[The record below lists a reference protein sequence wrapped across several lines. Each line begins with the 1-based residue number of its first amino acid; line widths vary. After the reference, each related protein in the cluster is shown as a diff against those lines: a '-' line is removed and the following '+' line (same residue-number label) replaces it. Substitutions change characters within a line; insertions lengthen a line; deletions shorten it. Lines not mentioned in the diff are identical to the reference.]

1 MATEK
6 GIVKKTNLSAFKNVR
21 KESIVA
27 IAVDEGDKLIQV
39 KITNGTN
46 DIMLAT
52 TKGKSIRFNEKQ
64 LRDQG
69 RATRGVKGIRLG
81 KDDHVE
87 TLEIVDLDATFM
99 VCTENGYGKRTS
111 FEEYRAQSR
120 GGSGVIAIR
129 TSTRNGM
136 VVGAH
141 SVLETDSLM
150 LITTNG
156 KMIRMAVS
164 DMRVIG
170 RATQGVRL
178 INLEKGDKLVSAS
191 IVQQEEGE
199 IEISDKET
207 SSQA

>member
-1 MATEK
+1 M
-6 GIVKKTNLSAFKNVR
+6 
-21 KESIVA
+21 
-27 IAVDEGDKLIQV
+27 
-39 KITNGTN
+39 
-46 DIMLAT
+46 
-52 TKGKSIRFNEKQ
+52 
-64 LRDQG
+64 
-69 RATRGVKGIRLG
+69 
-81 KDDHVE
+81 E

-111 FEEYRAQSR
+111 FEEYRSQSR
-120 GGSGVIAIR
+120 GGSGIIAIR

-156 KMIRMAVS
+156 KMIKMAVS